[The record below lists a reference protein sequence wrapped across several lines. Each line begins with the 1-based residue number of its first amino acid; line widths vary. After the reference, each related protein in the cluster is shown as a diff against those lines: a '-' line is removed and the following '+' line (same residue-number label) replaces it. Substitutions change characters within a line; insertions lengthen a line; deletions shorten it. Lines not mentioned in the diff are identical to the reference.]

1 MDSGIYLIKNILDD
15 KVYIGSSINLKSRE
29 YKHFWMLRKGIHD
42 NNYLQSSYNKF
53 GEENFKFEILENCE
67 QGLLVEKEN
76 HYIEKYKSIQS
87 EFGYNLAKVTDLRR
101 NNLNDVVKKNLSKH
115 NLNKNGNFNKF
126 SLIEI
131 ETGKINEFDNL
142 VDAANY
148 LIENGFTKGKKSY
161 VRMKLSSSLR
171 GIKLNNGHKGSI
183 RKTFYKHKFEI
194 IN

>member
-67 QGLLVEKEN
+67 QDLLVEKEN

-148 LIENGFTKGKKSY
+148 LIDNGFTKGKKSY

-183 RKTFYKHKFEI
+183 RKTCYKHKFEI

>member
-42 NNYLQSSYNKF
+42 NNHLQSSYNKF

-67 QGLLVEKEN
+67 QNLLVEKEN
-76 HYIEKYKSIQS
+76 HYIEKYKSIQG
-87 EFGYNLAKVTDLRR
+87 EFGYNLATVTDLRR

-148 LIENGFTKGKKSY
+148 LIGNGFTKGKKSY

-183 RKTFYKHKFEI
+183 RKTCYKHKFEI

>member
-183 RKTFYKHKFEI
+183 RKTCYKHKFEI

>member
-15 KVYIGSSINLKSRE
+15 KVYIGSSINLKDRR
-29 YKHFWMLRKGIHD
+29 YKHFWMLERGIHD
-42 NNYLQSSYNKF
+42 NQHLQNSYNKF

-67 QGLLVEKEN
+67 YDLLVEKEN
-76 HYIEKYKSIQS
+76 YYIEKYKSIDS
-87 EFGYNLAKVTDLRR
+87 EFGFNLAKVTESRR
-101 NNLNDVVKKNLSKH
+101 NNLNEIVKKNLSKH

-126 SLIEI
+126 RLIEI
-131 ETGKINEFDNL
+131 ETDKINEFDNL

-148 LIENGFTKGKKSY
+148 LIDNGFSKGKKRS

-171 GIKLNNGHKGSI
+171 GVKLNNGHKGSI
-183 RKTFYKHKFEI
+183 RKTCYKHKFEI

>member
-15 KVYIGSSINLKSRE
+15 KVYIGSSINLKDRR
-29 YKHFWMLRKGIHD
+29 YKHFWMLERGIHD
-42 NNYLQSSYNKF
+42 NQHLQNSYNKF

-67 QGLLVEKEN
+67 YNLLVEKEN
-76 HYIEKYKSIQS
+76 YYIEKYKSIDS
-87 EFGYNLAKVTDLRR
+87 EFGFNLAKVTESRR
-101 NNLNDVVKKNLSKH
+101 NNLNEIVKKNLSKH

-126 SLIEI
+126 RLIEI
-131 ETGKINEFDNL
+131 ETDKINEFDNL

-148 LIENGFTKGKKSY
+148 LIDNGFSKGKKRS

-171 GIKLNNGHKGSI
+171 GVKLNNGHKGSI
-183 RKTFYKHKFEI
+183 RKTCYKHKFEI